1 MTVLAEALLDLQN
14 KIISECPDIILMGY
28 GGSHAYGTNIETS
41 DIDIRGIYMNPAD
54 EFIGISI
61 DKEQYCPSGSDTVI
75 YSFKKIL
82 KLLYNCNP
90 NVIELLGLREQDYM
104 ILSDYGKMLI
114 DNRELFLSKKAVY
127 TFGNYAKSQ
136 LNRLINKSGRYA
148 SNIIENECRSLDKA
162 FSSFRRRYDP
172 YLESGSDISVSNK
185 NNNIYLS
192 MNIKDLPVNTVAAM
206 LNEISSINKDYNDSS
221 RNSKA
226 IAHDKLNKHMMHLLR
241 LYMMGIDILEKHEII
256 TYRSE
261 EHDLLM
267 AIRNYEFLES
277 DKITPTKDFEKLLN
291 EYQTRFEKAA
301 ETTSLPDVPDTD
313 KINKLV
319 MDIVR
324 SHINTN
330 A

>member
-1 MTVLAEALLDLQN
+1 MTILADTLLDLQT
-14 KIISECPDIILMGY
+14 KITSECPAIILMGY

-104 ILSDYGKMLI
+104 IISEYGKMLI

-136 LNRLINKSGRYA
+136 LNRLINKSGRY
-148 SNIIENECRSLDKA
+148 SSHIIENECRSLDKA
-162 FSSFRRRYDP
+162 LSSFGRRYDA
-172 YLESGSDISVSNK
+172 YSESESKIDVRRKDDS
-185 NNNIYLS
+185 IYLN
-192 MNIKDLPVNTVAAM
+192 MNIKDLPLNTVSAM
-206 LNEISSINKDYNDSS
+206 LNEINAINKDYSDSS

-267 AIRNYEFLES
+267 AIRNYEFLEA
-277 DKITPTKDFEKLLN
+277 DKLTPTKDFEKLLQ

-301 ETTSLPDVPDTD
+301 ETTSLPDIPDTD

-324 SHINTN
+324 SYLHATV
-330 A
+330 